1 MIKWKKFNLRFPPT
15 FSAILLLFL
24 NLKLGYDKD
33 TSTTIFHAYGFLGS
47 FFAIIGAII
56 ADSWL
61 GIYKTILL
69 MSMVLAAGTFIIAV
83 GVIDVLHL
91 PLA

>member
-1 MIKWKKFNLRFPPT
+1 MLIFLI

-33 TSTTIFHAYGFLGS
+33 ISTAIFHAFQFLAS
-47 FFAIIGAII
+47 FFAVIGAIF

-61 GIYKTILL
+61 GMYKTIVL
-69 MSMVLAAGTFIIAV
+69 MSVIFAAGTFLIAIA
-83 GVIDVLHL
+83 VIDVLYL
-91 PLA
+91 PLT